1 VVATTVEQMA
11 RAMKHAHRYNV
22 TMCDHKLD
30 NTVIGFGAG
39 GRLEVKIIDLGA
51 FARNDSAR
59 KYYV

>member
-1 VVATTVEQMA
+1 MA